1 MLKDKDYDFS
11 NLSENDYE
19 FADPNAASLSQSLRA
34 FGYDISTA
42 IADLIDNSITAEAKE
57 IFVNFDWNSDNPVI
71 SIADNGH
78 GMSDSELFEAMKTGS
93 KNPLDTREER
103 DLGRFGLGL
112 KTASFSQCKRLTV
125 ATKKKSTTISV
136 RCWDLDLVNATNKW
150 VLLKKG
156 TETANGIINEFFNN
170 RKNGTVV
177 IWEKLD
183 KIIPEECV
191 DDVDYQVAFLD
202 YAKQVKNH
210 ISLVFSS
217 YMKGTKKI
225 SFKLN
230 DRDVELWDPFMSDCT
245 FTSLQ
250 PSETLY
256 VNGHEVNIKPYIL
269 PHQSKIS
276 TEDFAYY
283 GGMHGWNEQQG
294 FYVFRNNRLIVAG
307 KWLLPD
313 MEKREQYRLARI
325 RIDIGNETDSEWGI
339 DVRKSIAIPPI
350 SIQKELRRIAVAA
363 QRESSKI
370 YRHRGKKLARNS
382 SKIQAYVWQQNVRSG
397 KLGYSINRDH
407 PIIKQLLL
415 SSNKKEVS
423 KLLELIE
430 ETVPVPM
437 IISDYSEKSDEMLS
451 PFEGRNTNQF
461 DDMLDALYKMYI
473 SNGYSPQEAVK
484 NIASTEPYIYS
495 PEKVQLFCER
505 EGIDI

>member
-1 MLKDKDYDFS
+1 MITEKEYD
-11 NLSENDYE
+11 LAHLDENDYE

-57 IFVNFDWNSDNPVI
+57 IFITFDWNEDNPVI
-71 SIADNGH
+71 SIADNGY
-78 GMSDSELFEAMKTGS
+78 GMSEKELYEAMKTGS
-93 KNPLDTREER
+93 KNPLDTREEH

-125 ATKKKSTTISV
+125 ASKKKNTSISV
-136 RCWDLDLVNATNKW
+136 RCWDLDLVNATNRW
-150 VLLKKG
+150 ILLK
-156 TETANGIINEFFNN
+156 NGSDTSNRIINDYFGN
-170 RKNGTVV
+170 RQNGTVV

-183 KIIPEECV
+183 KIVPENCL
-191 DDVDYQVAFLD
+191 DDADYQTAFLD

-217 YMKGTKKI
+217 YMRGNKKI
-225 SFKLN
+225 AFKLN
-230 DRDVELWDPFMSDCT
+230 NRDIELWDPFMSDCT

-250 PSETLY
+250 PSESLF
-256 VNGHEVNIKPYIL
+256 VNGHEIRIKPYIL

-276 TEDFAYY
+276 TEEFAYY

-294 FYVFRNNRLIVAG
+294 FYVFRNNRLIVSG
-307 KWLLPD
+307 EWLLPD

-370 YRHRGKKLARNS
+370 YKHRGKKLARNA
-382 SKIQAYVWQQNVRSG
+382 SKIQAFVWQQSVRSG

-407 PIIKQLLL
+407 PIIKALLS

-423 KLLELIE
+423 QLLELIE

-437 IISDYSEKSDEMLS
+437 IISDYSEKSDEMLT
-451 PFEGRNTNQF
+451 PFEGKNTNQY
-461 DDMLDALYKMYI
+461 DDLLSTLYKMYI
-473 SNGYSPQEAVK
+473 TNGYTPQEAVK
-484 NIASTEPYIYS
+484 NIASTEPYIYA

-505 EGIDI
+505 EGI

>member
-1 MLKDKDYDFS
+1 MLDK
-11 NLSENDYE
+11 NDYE
-19 FADPNAASLSQSLRA
+19 LANPNAASLIQSLRA

-42 IADLIDNSITAEAKE
+42 IADLIDNSITANARE
-57 IFVNFDWNSDNPVI
+57 ISIAFDWNSEEPFI

-78 GMSDSELFEAMKTGS
+78 GMTESELYEAMKTGS
-93 KNPLDTREER
+93 KNPLDTRDER

-125 ATKKKSTTISV
+125 ASKTNDSSISV
-136 RCWDLDLVNATNKW
+136 RCWDLDIVNETNEW
-150 VLLKKG
+150 ILLKKV
-156 TETANGIINEFFNN
+156 TNTANRIIDDAFSDM
-170 RKNGTVV
+170 KHGTVV

-183 KIIPEECV
+183 KIIPDERVE
-191 DDVDYQVAFLD
+191 DEDYQKAFLD
-202 YAKQVKNH
+202 YAKRVKNH

-217 YMKGTKKI
+217 YMKGSKRVI
-225 SFKLN
+225 FKLN
-230 DRDVELWDPFMSDCT
+230 DRDVDLWDPFMSDCT

-256 VNGHEVNIKPYIL
+256 VNGHEVTIKPYIL

-276 TEDFAYY
+276 TEDFALY

-294 FYVFRNNRLIVAG
+294 FYIYRNNRLIVAG
-307 KWLLPD
+307 AWLLPD
-313 MEKREQYRLARI
+313 MEKKEQYRLARI

-363 QRESSKI
+363 QRESAKI

-382 SKIQAYVWQQNVRSG
+382 SKIQAYVWQQTVRSG
-397 KLGYSINRDH
+397 KLGYSINREH
-407 PIIKQLLL
+407 PVIKQLLS
-415 SSNKKEVS
+415 SSNKKEVA
-423 KLLELIE
+423 KLLDLIE

-437 IISDYSEKSDEMLS
+437 IISDYSEKSDEMLN
-451 PFEGRNTNQF
+451 PFEGRTTNQF
-461 DDMLDALYKMYI
+461 DDMIDALYAMYL

-484 NIASTEPYIYS
+484 NIASTEPYIYA

-505 EGIDI
+505 EGINV